1 MGLDCQRS
9 AQGGQAHGDVS
20 SGSGGRCCTR
30 RSAEVAR
37 TGGAGSGRNRSPSG
51 DHVWDRPGCA
61 VGPTRQV
68 WGHTHGLFDAV
79 GERARDERPLHVG
92 REDSS
97 FHWRTQGVDTSNS
110 KRPGARVLSSFV
122 FWTRRGS
129 SDRRNASHRWATF
142 VRNHAKAVVAADFFN
157 VVLCQNSALLK

>member
-1 MGLDCQRS
+1 MS
-9 AQGGQAHGDVS
+9 
-20 SGSGGRCCTR
+20 GRCM
-30 RSAEVAR
+30 SDAR
-37 TGGAGSGRNRSPSG
+37 ILASIGEPS
-51 DHVWDRPGCA
+51 
-61 VGPTRQV
+61 
-68 WGHTHGLFDAV
+68 
-79 GERARDERPLHVG
+79 
-92 REDSS
+92 
-97 FHWRTQGVDTSNS
+97 VDTSNS